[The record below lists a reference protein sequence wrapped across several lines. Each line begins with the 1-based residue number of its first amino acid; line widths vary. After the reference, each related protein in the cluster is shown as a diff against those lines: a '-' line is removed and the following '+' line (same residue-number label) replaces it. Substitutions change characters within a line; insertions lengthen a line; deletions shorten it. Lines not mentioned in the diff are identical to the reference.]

1 MTNTTRTGAFSLI
14 ELVIVLAILGILAV
28 VAASRVLDIK
38 SDSQI
43 NATMTEANRLNRL
56 AMIARERLGRW
67 PNDASNGVVPTDLRS
82 VLFPTSFRA
91 TPIGGQWDWNGP
103 GTTVPHWGIAVHFT
117 SSRAEPIGEYSK
129 LDAKFDDGNAST
141 GKIRRFVS
149 GSRVSWCF
157 LVQ

>member
-1 MTNTTRTGAFSLI
+1 MTYTTRTGAFSLI

-43 NATMTEANRLNRL
+43 NTTMTEANRLNRL

-67 PNDASNGVVPTDLRS
+67 PNDAMNGTVPADLRP
-82 VLFPTSFRA
+82 VLFATTFRT
-91 TPIGGQWDWNGP
+91 TPSGGEWDWNGP
-103 GTTVPHWGIAVHFT
+103 GTTIPHWGMAVHFAT
-117 SSRAEPIGEYSK
+117 SSAEPSGQYAK

-149 GSRVSWCF
+149 GNRVSWCF